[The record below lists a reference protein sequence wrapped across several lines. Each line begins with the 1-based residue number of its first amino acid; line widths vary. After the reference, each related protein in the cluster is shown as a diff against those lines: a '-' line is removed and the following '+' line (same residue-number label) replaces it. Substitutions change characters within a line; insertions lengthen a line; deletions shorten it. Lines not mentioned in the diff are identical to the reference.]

1 MRELSRGDLPLL
13 ILAVLEESP
22 AHGYAIARAIEQLS
36 AGALT
41 AKEGS
46 LYPALRV
53 LEQEGLIVASWET
66 PPSGPAR
73 KVYTL
78 TDTGK
83 AEQANQAA
91 RWQEYARALQAVL
104 EGGRKVNA
112 QPT

>member
-36 AGALT
+36 VGALT

-46 LYPALRV
+46 LYPALRA
-53 LEQEGLIVASWET
+53 LEQEGLIAANWET
-66 PPSGPAR
+66 PPRGPAR

-78 TDTGK
+78 TETGK
-83 AEQANQAA
+83 AERANQAA
-91 RWQEYARALQAVL
+91 RWQEYANALLAVL
-104 EGGRKVNA
+104 EGGKKTHA
-112 QPT
+112 QPA

>member
-22 AHGYAIARAIEQLS
+22 AHGYAIARAIEQHS
-36 AGALT
+36 AGSLT

-66 PPSGPAR
+66 PASGPAR

-78 TDTGK
+78 TETGK
-83 AEQANQAA
+83 AERATQVA
-91 RWQEYARALQAVL
+91 RWQDYANALQAVL
-104 EGGRKVNA
+104 EGGKKSHA
-112 QPT
+112 